1 MSMSGAGL
9 NGQQYP
15 FGTELVSQGGTNVG
29 AADSVGEDEPAS
41 NTLENE
47 DLFSM
52 DPLSDGLNE
61 PCVCPHLQPFFLNI
75 DLLGLRSS
83 GNKKSPLGSVFL
95 IYSLPKIA
103 QVSLCS
109 PIAHMRRIPMMGY

>member
-15 FGTELVSQGGTNVG
+15 FGPELISEGGTNVG
-29 AADSVGEDEPAS
+29 TTESASEDEPAS

-52 DPLSDGLNE
+52 DPLGDGLNE
-61 PCVCPHLQPFFLNI
+61 PCVCPRL
-75 DLLGLRSS
+75 
-83 GNKKSPLGSVFL
+83 
-95 IYSLPKIA
+95 
-103 QVSLCS
+103 
-109 PIAHMRRIPMMGY
+109 